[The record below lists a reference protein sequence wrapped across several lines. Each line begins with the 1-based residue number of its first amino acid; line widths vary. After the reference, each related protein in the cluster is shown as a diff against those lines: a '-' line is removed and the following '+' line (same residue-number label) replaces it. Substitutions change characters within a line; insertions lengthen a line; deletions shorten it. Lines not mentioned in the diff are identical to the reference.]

1 VRSSCGTL
9 HESAS
14 NIEVAHQ
21 VHERKPGWHHE
32 GRFGT
37 LLEIGEAVLL
47 AIVAVATAWSG
58 YQAALWDGESSR
70 LYSTSSR
77 IRINASE
84 DSTRGGQ
91 QQLYDGLAFDFWL
104 QAKLSG
110 SEQLARSFQKRFR
123 LEYRPAFR
131 AWLATDPLT
140 NPDAPPGPIFM
151 RQYHN
156 TLIEQGDKRDAE
168 ASAAFDKA
176 VHARETGDQYIRT
189 TVLLAT
195 VLFLIAVSQ
204 RFRLLKVRVGLLGV
218 ALVLLGIAVGS
229 ILTYARL

>member
-1 VRSSCGTL
+1 MPETT
-9 HESAS
+9 S
-14 NIEVAHQ
+14 NIELAHH
-21 VHERKPGWHHE
+21 VHERQPAWHE
-32 GRFGT
+32 GRHGT

-77 IRINASE
+77 IRINASQ
-84 DSTRGGQ
+84 DATRGGQ
-91 QQLYDGLAFDFWL
+91 QQLYDGLTFDFWL

-110 SEQLARSFQKRFR
+110 AEQLARSFQKRFR

-140 NPDAPPGPIFM
+140 NPNAPAGPIFM

-156 TLIEQGDKRDAE
+156 ALLEQSGERDE
-168 ASAAFDKA
+168 QASAAFDRA
-176 VHARETGDQYIRT
+176 VHARETGDKYIRI

-204 RFRLLKVRVGLLGV
+204 RFRVLKVRVALVVV